1 MKLCKPY
8 RSPLQAVFII
18 SFTVVLVLL
27 SAALL
32 RYFPTLAVYLRLTGG
47 AFLLLGAVLLF
58 RYTLTEFVYV
68 LADGRLTIRRI
79 IGLTERVVATVELDV
94 NVELYTKAQF
104 KKIKTAGGKSYRQNL
119 TAVTAYLVYEKR
131 KRRYHLEIEPNEPFF
146 FLIKAELD
154 KAKKDKE
161 NK

>member
-18 SFTVVLVLL
+18 AFTVVMVLL
-27 SAALL
+27 SAALV
-32 RYFPTLAVYLRLTGG
+32 RYFPDIAVYLRLTGG

-68 LADGRLTIRRI
+68 LSENTLTVRRI
-79 IGLTERVVATVELDV
+79 IGLTERVVATLTLDI

-104 KKIKTAGGKSYRQNL
+104 KKIKTAGGKSYRQNI
-119 TAVTAYLVYEKR
+119 TANTAYLVFEKR
-131 KRRYHLEIEPNEPFF
+131 KRRHYIEIEPNAPFYA
-146 FLIKAELD
+146 LIKAELD
-154 KAKKDKE
+154 KNKEDKE